1 MTYENDVKLHFKKNL
16 RLHVHVLYVSICFH
30 TFNRKLNPTE
40 FYVSIV
46 TGLLILEYIKSE

>member
-1 MTYENDVKLHFKKNL
+1 MLNGILHLKKNL
-16 RLHVHVLYVSICFH
+16 RIHVHVLYVSICFH